1 MLHTFRFITL
11 SLSVALGLL
20 AACGGSSSTM
30 TPGMTP
36 DAASQ
41 PDAPGVDAPA
51 AAAPDIS
58 GAWVSACLPGADGSY
73 FVLDFDIAQDTW
85 ALDYV
90 VYGDD
95 ACTAKLVTVHIDG
108 PYALGEPS
116 ADVDGAYEGL
126 FSFTNKTIT
135 PHADGLVGM
144 LNAADPACGT
154 EAWTLDATQSVYE
167 TGCAG
172 FGQYPMA
179 DCTADY
185 DLVYLDAGA
194 NTLQFGARPAD
205 NDMCTEDERPTAL
218 NPALFTRP

>member
-1 MLHTFRFITL
+1 MLHSFRFITL

-30 TPGMTP
+30 NPDLTP
-36 DAASQ
+36 DAAAE
-41 PDAPGVDAPA
+41 PDAT
-51 AAAPDIS
+51 APDATPDIT
-58 GAWVSACLPGADGSY
+58 GAWVSECLPAADGSY
-73 FVLDFDIAQDTW
+73 FVLDFDIAQDSW
-85 ALDYV
+85 DLDYV

-95 ACTAKLVTVHIDG
+95 ACTTKLVTVHIDG
-108 PYALGEPS
+108 PYELGDAS
-116 ADVDGAYEGL
+116 AAVDGAYEGL

-135 PHADGLVGM
+135 PHADGLVDV
-144 LNAADPACGT
+144 LNGADPACGAAT
-154 EAWTLDATQSVYE
+154 WALDVTQSVYE

-185 DLVYLDAGA
+185 DLVYLDADA
-194 NTLQFGARPAD
+194 DTLQFGARPAD
-205 NDMCTEDERPTAL
+205 NDMCSAAERPTAL